1 MQCVEFKRKRT
12 EYVLK
17 ALLGTPKL
25 GISEKSQIA
34 RRKTEAE
41 IIADT
46 YRLDIYHR
54 GREKSCDSAC
64 RQEVY

>member
-1 MQCVEFKRKRT
+1 M
-12 EYVLK
+12 LK